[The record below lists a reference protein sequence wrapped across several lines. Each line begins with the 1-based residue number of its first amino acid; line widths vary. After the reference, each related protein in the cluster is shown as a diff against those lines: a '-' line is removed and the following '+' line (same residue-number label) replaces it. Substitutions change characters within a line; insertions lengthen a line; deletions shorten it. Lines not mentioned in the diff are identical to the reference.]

1 MTAHFQAK
9 EAAGTLQQL
18 ELTFSC
24 TGTGMH
30 GFIPM
35 LLSSIFH
42 SRGKYLAN
50 PHLLLAAQNKGL
62 AIKELFEFL
71 RFIAEERA
79 QLEARK
85 RQSIFSGEMP
95 GLQRGS
101 FGWGQV
107 EKLCL
112 CQIPV
117 AVDGSTSGQLKELVI
132 AGGLF
137 IPLRLFGSMV
147 VVLQLAW
154 ACWIVCYFLSP
165 CNERFESTCLLSTAK
180 PDTKCWNG

>member
-101 FGWGQV
+101 FG
-107 EKLCL
+107 
-112 CQIPV
+112 
-117 AVDGSTSGQLKELVI
+117 
-132 AGGLF
+132 
-137 IPLRLFGSMV
+137 
-147 VVLQLAW
+147 
-154 ACWIVCYFLSP
+154 
-165 CNERFESTCLLSTAK
+165 
-180 PDTKCWNG
+180 